1 MLIIRRIFGVL
12 LIIASILGLV
22 VSIAG
27 IYLIW
32 QIQPTL
38 SSNLQNMLQLI
49 SQTLD
54 TTGQGLVVTQQA
66 LKSSVDTIG
75 NLQSTIETT
84 AKTIGSTN
92 PMIDE
97 ISSMMAQDLP
107 DTILAT
113 QSSLKTAQQSAQV
126 IDGVLGTLSSIPLIG
141 AGIGYNPEVPL
152 SDALGQVAD
161 SLEGLPESLSNM
173 EESLKN
179 TQSNVETF
187 QTDLEVMAT
196 SVSQIQKSVA
206 QYDQVINGYQQ
217 SIGQIKQR
225 LDEISANIPNIVRS
239 VAIGLIA
246 FLVWLFL
253 AQVGLLYQGYEMI
266 TEGVKKE
273 EKKEAVKEELQTGEP
288 GEG

>member
-1 MLIIRRIFGVL
+1 MIFIRRFFGVL

-32 QIQPTL
+32 QVQPTL
-38 SSNLQNMLQLI
+38 STNLQNVIQLI
-49 SQTLD
+49 SQTLE

-75 NLQSTIETT
+75 NLQATIETT
-84 AKTIGSTN
+84 AKTIGTTN

-97 ISSMMAQDLP
+97 IGGLLAKDMP
-107 DTILAT
+107 DTIET
-113 QSSLKTAQQSAQV
+113 TRSSLLTAQESAKV
-126 IDGVLGTLSSIPLIG
+126 IDSVLTTLSSINIL
-141 AGIGYNPEVPL
+141 GIGLGIDYNPAVPL
-152 SDALGQVAD
+152 ADSLGQVAG

-173 EESLKN
+173 EKSLKT
-179 TQSNVETF
+179 TQSNVEVF

-196 SVSQIQKSVA
+196 SVSQIQQNVA
-206 QYDQVINGYQQ
+206 QYDQVIGGYQQ
-217 SIGQIKQR
+217 SLGQIQQQ
-225 LDEISANIPNIVRS
+225 LDAISADIPNIVRS

-246 FLVWLFL
+246 FLVWLLL

-266 TEGVKKE
+266 TEGGKKE
-273 EKKEAVKEELQTGEP
+273 EKKQEDKPEVKNEE
-288 GEG
+288 